1 MTMPLTCAQLSD
13 LHLDGTDTTRNRIRR
28 IAEQIAAFPE
38 RVDALIVSGDIVEG
52 SAFGD
57 ALPDAALAEYQF
69 VHDLLSQLGPVGYC
83 AGNSDGEAFDR
94 FLTGLGIAV
103 RHGNSRLDAGDVSF
117 LMVNSRVAGA
127 YHGHLDDA
135 AAAWL
140 ASDLERTA
148 TAAVIVMHH
157 PPLPFGHPVIDRL
170 RLDNPTVLEEAIRG
184 YPHVIG
190 ILCGHTHAAAA
201 TLFTDRP
208 LFVAPGV
215 HSYGQLPWAYTDGAT
230 ALIDSMT
237 PPGYALHRL
246 EADRL
251 TSFPILLDRSEV
263 DR

>member
-13 LHLDGTDTTRNRIRR
+13 LHLDGTDTTRNRLRR

-52 SAFGD
+52 SAFSGT
-57 ALPDAALAEYQF
+57 APDAALAEYRF
-69 VHDLLSQLGPVGYC
+69 VHDLLSPLGPVVYS

-94 FLTGLGIAV
+94 FLVGLGIAA
-103 RHGNSRLDAGDVSF
+103 HYGNSRLDVGDVSF
-117 LMVNSRVAGA
+117 LMVNSRVTGA

-140 ASDLERTA
+140 AGELERA
-148 TAAVIVMHH
+148 TSAAVIVMHH
-157 PPLPFGHPVIDRL
+157 PPLAFGHPVIDRL
-170 RLDNPTVLEEAIRG
+170 RLDNPAVLEKAIRRF
-184 YPHVIG
+184 PHVIG
-190 ILCGHTHAAAA
+190 ILCGHTHAAAS
-201 TLFTDRP
+201 TLFAERP

-215 HSYGQLPWAYTDGAT
+215 HSYGQLPWAYTDGST
-230 ALIDSMT
+230 ALIDPMT
-237 PPGYALHRL
+237 PPGYALHRV

-251 TSFPILLDRSEV
+251 TSYPILLDRSEV